1 MRYFYPGELFSH
13 VQLSNPSGFGA
24 PASLPDR
31 YVGLSMAVLAAGVPD
46 DPSYGY
52 WPLRDVTAIDT
63 GYVKAGTFSDAANGA
78 DKKIDRTH
86 DLVALPPPSQ
96 PPLLVDPSDFILLF
110 PPEKAAAIFD
120 STDARVRQ
128 FVRASAART
137 EKINLKSANLAAMLA
152 YLVSQSLITAEERA
166 AIIAG
171 TPPA

>member
-1 MRYFYPGELFSH
+1 
-13 VQLSNPSGFGA
+13 
-24 PASLPDR
+24 
-31 YVGLSMAVLAAGVPD
+31 MAVLAAGVPD

-52 WPLRDVTAIDT
+52 WPLRDVTTYDVA
-63 GYVKAGTFSDAANGA
+63 YRRAETFSDAANGS
-78 DKKIDRTH
+78 DKKIDRTY
-86 DLVALPPPSQ
+86 DLVAIPPS
-96 PPLLVDPSDFILLF
+96 LLVDPSDFILLF
-110 PPEKAAAIFD
+110 PPDAAAAIFD